1 MDERQIDVGGQ
12 RIAYAQSDG
21 RGRPVI
27 FVHGNSSSART
38 WQQVMAGPFRQSF
51 RCLAFDWSVRTPV
64 MTAG

>member
-1 MDERQIDVGGQ
+1 
-12 RIAYAQSDG
+12 
-21 RGRPVI
+21 VI